1 MWVFAGAALGL
12 RRAAVGKGSFAF
24 DAGLLEA
31 ADRPVTGLEQRASDP
46 ELFGREFELSVFIG
60 NPSTRGVIPLK
71 ELRLRFCE
79 DQVDA
84 PALASATSRKLE
96 VSSNPWFISM
106 DGTQEV
112 MVSSGAWSLIPMAA
126 PAEGTHFLRFYVD
139 LPDGVFKSDMGLPPR
154 TRLFFG
160 TTLWETEALPAL
172 RQEVKHLTAFIDGYD
187 KDLRDREGKNWFQR
201 FRTSVAGYNKYQE
214 AVLALEKIGGIGTPG
229 TSEGVTFGPFTASKE
244 GYVGVQGGR
253 EGKQFGQVGTFSIRR
268 GGGLPD
274 LSSTADDRI
283 SVSEDRELVSSA

>member
-1 MWVFAGAALGL
+1 MWVLAGASVGL
-12 RRAAVGKGSFAF
+12 RRAAARVGKGSFAF

-31 ADRPVTGLEQRASDP
+31 ADRPSGLEQRASDP

-84 PALASATSRKLE
+84 PALASATSSKLE

-172 RQEVKHLTAFIDGYD
+172 RQEVKHLTAFIDGY
-187 KDLRDREGKNWFQR
+187 
-201 FRTSVAGYNKYQE
+201 NKYQE

-253 EGKQFGQVGTFSIRR
+253 GGKQFGQVGTFSIRR

-274 LSSTADDRI
+274 LSSTANDRK